1 VAFVIGGPF
10 GFSPEVLRR
19 ADERL
24 SFGKITLPYALARVF
39 LLEQHYRAVKIER
52 GEKYHW

>member
-52 GEKYHW
+52 GEKCHW